1 VGLWVSFLKV
11 FGISLTVLVLYRF
24 GRRTV
29 YIAGQLFMGGILGVI
44 GILGIFSGN
53 SNAAYGVGSLLILLN
68 FGYNISVGPLCK

>member
-1 VGLWVSFLKV
+1 M
-11 FGISLTVLVLYRF
+11 SLTVLVLYRF